1 MVVLFTIYAMNTVNM
16 NRRMRIIFLTLSI
29 LVILTLL
36 LTGILYTIYFSD
48 MILIPKEEYQ
58 ELKFIE
64 GLVDKDSLINKAGP
78 EV

>member
-1 MVVLFTIYAMNTVNM
+1 MNTVNM